1 MMMKST
7 AFLMMALSLALM
19 VFPAGTYAQTYKST
33 DVKGIWLNQD
43 EDAKI
48 EIYENGGKF
57 FGKIVWLKTPIDPET
72 NKPKVDKHNP
82 DPSLRNRPTLGL
94 EILKGFSF
102 DGKEEWKDGT
112 IYDPKSGK
120 TYSCYMR
127 LENKNKL
134 KIRGFIGVSMLGRTT
149 YWTRSSL

>member
-1 MMMKST
+1 MKST
-7 AFLMMALSLALM
+7 VFLMMALSLALM
-19 VFPAGTYAQTYKST
+19 VLTPRTYAQTYKST

-48 EIYENGGKF
+48 EIYENGGKY

-82 DPSLRNRPTLGL
+82 DPALRNRPTLGL
-94 EILKGFSF
+94 EILKGFTF

>member
-1 MMMKST
+1 MKKT
-7 AFLMMALSLALM
+7 AFALMSLVLMMLA
-19 VFPAGTYAQTYKST
+19 FPVNSQGQTYKST
-33 DVKGIWLNQD
+33 DIKGIWLNQD

-48 EIYENGGKF
+48 EIFENGGKYY
-57 FGKIVWLKTPIDPET
+57 GKIVWLKTPIDPET
-72 NKPKVDKHNP
+72 QKPKVDKNNP
-82 DPSLRNRPTLGL
+82 NPSLRNRPTLGL
-94 EILKGFSF
+94 EILKDFTF
-102 DGKEEWKDGT
+102 DGKDEWKDGT

-127 LENKNKL
+127 MENKNKL

>member
-1 MMMKST
+1 VKKGILVILT
-7 AFLMMALSLALM
+7 LALNLM
-19 VFPAGTYAQTYKST
+19 GVTKVSWSQTYKSI

-43 EDAKI
+43 KDAKI
-48 EIYENGGKF
+48 EIFENGGKYY
-57 FGKIVWLKTPIDPET
+57 GKIVWLKTPIDPET

-82 DPSLRNRPTLGL
+82 NPALRNRSTLGL
-94 EILKGFSF
+94 EILKDFSF
-102 DGKEEWKDGT
+102 DGKDEWKDGT

-120 TYSCYMR
+120 TYSCYIRM
-127 LENKNKL
+127 ENRNKL